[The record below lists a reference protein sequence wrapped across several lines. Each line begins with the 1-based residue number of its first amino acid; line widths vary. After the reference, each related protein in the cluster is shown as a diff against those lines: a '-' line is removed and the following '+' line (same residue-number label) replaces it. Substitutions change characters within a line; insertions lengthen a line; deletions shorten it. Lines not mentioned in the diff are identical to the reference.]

1 MSLFRSR
8 KQKLGDTAVVATAA
22 QKESDNRLLEL
33 EAISAAIAKSQA
45 VIEFNMDGTIIT
57 ANGNFLQAMGYS
69 LPEIVGQHHRMFV
82 DPAERDGAEYQRFWE
97 RLQSGKYDAA
107 QYKRIGKGG
116 REVWIQASYNPLVG
130 PSGRPYK
137 VVKFATD
144 VTAQVK
150 SAQALEAAVRESQD
164 AIHAVREGAS
174 DRRISLSGKTGQLEA
189 LCSTLNQFIDDI
201 VNSVSDTERVVKHAV
216 EGRLRERID
225 VGQKTGH
232 FHALG
237 TSVNGLI
244 DNMMHLV
251 STLQATSNEV
261 KTGAEEIS
269 RGNLDLSQRTEQ
281 QASSLEETAASMEQ
295 MTATVRNNA
304 DNAAQANHLAA
315 AARDEAERGGKVVG
329 SAVAA
334 MSEINAAS
342 KRIADIIGVI
352 DDIAFQTNLLA
363 LNAAVEAARAG
374 EQGRGFAVVASEVRS
389 LASRSAGA
397 AKEIKALIQDSVAK
411 VSEGTKLVDESG
423 ATLVH
428 IVRGVKKVTDVVA
441 EIAASSREQSIGIE
455 EVNKSVASM
464 DAMTQQNAALVE
476 QASAAAQALT
486 NQAVNLAALTA
497 HYDVGGSATPPRQT
511 VTPARPPKTAPATG
525 VAERRSAKR
534 PWAVKSKP
542 VAAHVPEPAPKSAQA
557 GEDTWQEF

>member
-511 VTPARPPKTAPATG
+511 VAPARPPKTAPATG

-542 VAAHVPEPAPKSAQA
+542 VAARVPEPAPKSAQA